1 MATPSMANQPYC
13 GRFAP
18 TPSGPLHFGSLVA
31 ALASYLDAKA
41 HAGRWLVR
49 IEDIDE
55 PRAVAGA
62 DQVILQQLERF
73 GLHWDGDVIYQSQ
86 RKERYRQALAELQ
99 QQHLTY
105 PCNCTRKQIKARGE
119 YYTGHCRAGVEGPGP
134 YAIRYLNQTPV
145 MAFTDG
151 IQGEVNIAPAVAGED
166 FVLLRRDGWFTYQ
179 LAVVIDDIDQGVTD
193 IVRGA
198 DLLTATSWQINLW
211 RHFSQRQPHFKH
223 IPLALDEQGQKL
235 SKQNHAPALNPQQV
249 SEQLWQACQFL
260 QLTEVPLT
268 NPADLLSLATQAW
281 RAKFFPETSAQDTI
295 TR

>member
-99 QQHLTY
+99 QQQLTY
-105 PCNCTRKQIKARGE
+105 PCN
-119 YYTGHCRAGVEGPGP
+119 
-134 YAIRYLNQTPV
+134 
-145 MAFTDG
+145 
-151 IQGEVNIAPAVAGED
+151 
-166 FVLLRRDGWFTYQ
+166 
-179 LAVVIDDIDQGVTD
+179 
-193 IVRGA
+193 
-198 DLLTATSWQINLW
+198 
-211 RHFSQRQPHFKH
+211 
-223 IPLALDEQGQKL
+223 
-235 SKQNHAPALNPQQV
+235 
-249 SEQLWQACQFL
+249 
-260 QLTEVPLT
+260 
-268 NPADLLSLATQAW
+268 
-281 RAKFFPETSAQDTI
+281 
-295 TR
+295 